1 MNELILCFS
10 GFISIDC
17 GLPLNSNYTE
27 KKTGLNYISDVP
39 FLDEDTGESR
49 FLSATYRND
58 YEPQMWYVR
67 SFPKGIRNCYTINV
81 TSGTKYLIGTSFLYG
96 NYDEKDAP
104 PKFDLYLGA
113 NLWDT
118 VDVTDPNDAVG
129 FEIVHV
135 PPQNYIHLC
144 LVKTGSWTPFISVI
158 RLRPLNN
165 AYYQTEIGSLAL
177 VDRWDVGNTDKHGY
191 RYVRVLRY
199 SILL

>member
-1 MNELILCFS
+1 MCFS

-27 KKTGLNYISDVP
+27 KRTGLNYISDDP
-39 FLDEDTGESR
+39 FIDEDTGEST
-49 FLSATYRND
+49 FLSSTYRNG
-58 YEPQMWYVR
+58 YQQQMWYVR
-67 SFPKGIRNCYTINV
+67 SFPKGVRNCYTINV

-96 NYDEKDAP
+96 NYDKKDTP

-118 VDVTDPNDAVG
+118 VNVTDPNVAVG

-135 PPQNYIHLC
+135 PQQNYIHLC
-144 LVKTGSWTPFISVI
+144 LVKTGSSTPFISVI

-165 AYYQTEIGSLAL
+165 THYKTQMGSLAL
-177 VDRWDVGNTDKHGY
+177 VDRLDIGNTDEYGY

>member
-1 MNELILCFS
+1 MCFS

-17 GLPLNSNYTE
+17 GSPLNSNYTE
-27 KKTGLNYISDVP
+27 TYTGLNYISDVP
-39 FLDEDTGESR
+39 FIDEDTGESKL
-49 FLSATYRND
+49 LSSTLRDKYQQ
-58 YEPQMWYVR
+58 QMWYVR
-67 SFPKGIRNCYTINV
+67 SFPKGVRNCYTINV

-96 NYDEKDAP
+96 NYDEKNAP
-104 PKFDLYLGA
+104 PKFAHYLGA

-118 VDVTDPNDAVG
+118 VDVTDPNDEEV

-144 LVKTGSWTPFISVI
+144 LVKTGSSTPFISVI

-165 AYYQTEIGSLAL
+165 TNYKTQMGSLAL
-177 VDRWDVGNTDKHGY
+177 VDRWDVGNTDEYGY
-191 RYVRVLRY
+191 GYVRVLQY